1 MSSETD
7 FGSLRVLVLAP
18 TGRDAALTTRVLAE
32 AEIEA
37 FVCRSAAEL
46 GVEIERG
53 AGAALVAEEA
63 LDSEDVTVLVSAL
76 VAQPFWS
83 ALPLLVMVSDEA
95 GVERVMTTL
104 APRANVTVLQRPT
117 RIAMLLSAVR
127 AALRWRERQYET
139 RDLLERL
146 READRQK
153 DEFLATVSHELR
165 TPLNAIVGWTTIM
178 EAEPCTAPTHQRGL
192 EVLGRSARAQA
203 TIIDDLLDVSRIIT
217 GKVRLVLREV
227 DLAEAVL
234 TAVESVRPAAAA
246 RGLTVDTP
254 LPSHRV
260 CVRGDFDRIQQIA
273 WNLVSNSV
281 KFTPEGG
288 RVTVEIGKADSRAFL
303 KVSDTG
309 RGIAPEF
316 VPFVF
321 DRFRQADSSTTRRH
335 GGLGLGLS
343 IVRHLAEL
351 HGGTVRAESAG
362 IDQGA
367 AFTVSFPGVDGPETD
382 GEPEASADGQL
393 AEPLAQVPS
402 LDGVRVLVV
411 DDSPD
416 AIEMMRVLLGGY
428 GADVRVASSAVE
440 GLAQVIAWRPDVL
453 VSDIAM
459 PERDGFW
466 LVEHVRML
474 APEEGG
480 DTPAVALTA
489 LADRDDRARALTAGF
504 QRHLRKPVSLGEIGS
519 AVAELAGRN

>member
-1 MSSETD
+1 MSGETES
-7 FGSLRVLVLAP
+7 GSLRVLVLAP
-18 TGRDAALTTRVLAE
+18 TGRDATLTTRVLAE
-32 AEIEA
+32 AEIEGV
-37 FVCRSAAEL
+37 VCASAAEL
-46 GVEIERG
+46 GAEIERG

-63 LDSEDVTVLVSAL
+63 LDGDDVTVLVSAL
-76 VAQPFWS
+76 TAQPFWS
-83 ALPLLVMVSDEA
+83 ALPLLVMVSDET

-165 TPLNAIVGWTTIM
+165 TPLNAIVGWTAIM
-178 EAEPCTAPTHQRGL
+178 NAEPCSAATHQRGL
-192 EVLGRSARAQA
+192 EVLGRSGRAQA

-217 GKVRLVLREV
+217 GKVRLVLRDV

-246 RGLTVDTP
+246 RGLTVETI
-254 LPSHRV
+254 LPSK
-260 CVRGDFDRIQQIA
+260 CIYVRGDFDRIQQIA

-288 RVTVEIGKADSRAFL
+288 RVTIEIGGGDGRAFL
-303 KVSDTG
+303 RVSDTG

-343 IVRHLAEL
+343 IVRHLVEL

-362 IDQGA
+362 VDRGA
-367 AFTVSFPGVDGPETD
+367 VFTASFPRVDLPETVD
-382 GEPEASADGQL
+382 APAASDEGQL
-393 AEPLAQVPS
+393 AESIAHVPS

-416 AIEMMRVLLGGY
+416 AVEMMRVLLGSY
-428 GADVRVASSAVE
+428 GADVRVANSALE

-466 LVEHVRML
+466 LVEHVRLL
-474 APEEGG
+474 APEKGG

-489 LADRDDRARALTAGF
+489 LADRDDRARALRAGF
-504 QRHLRKPVSLGEIGS
+504 QQHLRKPVSLGELG
-519 AVAELAGRN
+519 ATVAALAGRS